1 MIVLGHQNRVV
12 SPFKVMCLV
21 TRQRV
26 EKRQKSILAIAGRIS
41 SVLILNMPKAILLE
55 ISFVSN
61 EREVGVF
68 CCHPAVSLYFLS
80 DIWSLN

>member
-1 MIVLGHQNRVV
+1 MIVLGHQNPVV
-12 SPFKVMCLV
+12 SPCKVMCLV
-21 TRQRV
+21 TRQSI
-26 EKRQKSILAIAGRIS
+26 EKRQKSILATAGRFSFI
-41 SVLILNMPKAILLE
+41 LILNMSEAILLE

-68 CCHPAVSLYFLS
+68 CCHPAISLYFSS